1 MHVTFDSL
9 RSKLSLYL
17 LYHDI
22 NESAKLDDGTDNV
35 YDYETCAHWME
46 ARSGFMSEEPRAPP
60 PKFQQ
65 VSSDLQPWHGDHRR
79 AMKKIIKAH
88 RDSTD
93 ALINAHRTAI
103 CANNF
108 HEPWEAVA
116 ASPDT
121 DSAKQ
126 FVIQAA
132 LFLEKELAA
141 ICNGSTTKNLEAY
154 LQLVEKLMDDLGL
167 EQEEDNQDN
176 NVEE

>member
-1 MHVTFDSL
+1 MHATFGSL

-22 NESAKLDDGTDNV
+22 NESAELDDGTDKAYNH
-35 YDYETCAHWME
+35 ETCAHWME

-65 VSSDLQPWHGDHRR
+65 ISSDLQIWLGDHRR
-79 AMKKIIKAH
+79 AMKVIIKAH
-88 RDSTD
+88 HDSTD
-93 ALINAHRTAI
+93 AFINAHGTAI
-103 CANNF
+103 CANNL
-108 HEPWEAVA
+108 HELWEAVA

-126 FVIQAA
+126 LIQATR
-132 LFLEKELAA
+132 FLAKELAA
-141 ICNGSTTKNLEAY
+141 TCNGSTTKNLEAY